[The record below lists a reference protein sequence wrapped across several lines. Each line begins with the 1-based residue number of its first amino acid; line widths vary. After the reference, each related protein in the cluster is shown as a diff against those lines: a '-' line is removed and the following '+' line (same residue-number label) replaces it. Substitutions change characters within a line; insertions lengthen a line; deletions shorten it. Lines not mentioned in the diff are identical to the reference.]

1 MFKLL
6 HHCAHSIF
14 YQVMLKIFQ
23 ARLYQ
28 YMNRELPEFKLDLED
43 RETIDQIGNIWWIIE
58 KPRGVLKIICFCF
71 IDYTK
76 PFDCVV
82 HNKLWKILNER
93 GILDHLTCLLQN
105 LHAGQ
110 KATVRT
116 RHGTMGWFKIGK
128 GERKSCILSPC
139 LFNLCSDCIK

>member
-1 MFKLL
+1 
-6 HHCAHSIF
+6 
-14 YQVMLKIFQ
+14 
-23 ARLYQ
+23 
-28 YMNRELPEFKLDLED
+28 MNRELPEFKLDLED

-82 HNKLWKILNER
+82 HNKLWKILNEM

-116 RHGTMGWFKIGK
+116 RHGTVDWFKIGK
-128 GERKSCILSPC
+128 GELKSCILSPC